1 MAQNNQR
8 IENRNVLLVNP
19 SGWQKES
26 INLGISYLASS
37 LFKEGFEVQV
47 LDLNRY
53 ELKDSEIL
61 EQVAAF
67 NPFHIGISLKT
78 ATAIEGARVG
88 ELIAQKMPE
97 VFITA
102 GGPHFTLC
110 AESFLRENPA
120 FSFGIM
126 GEGEESFS
134 QLVKTSHEGGDWS
147 HLKGVVWRNGQKVII
162 NEWSPPSDLD
172 SLPIPNLD
180 VIQGFSWEGFRYPI
194 VSSRGCPHDCTYCC
208 VNKLTGS
215 RKWRS
220 RSPKNVVGELELLV
234 RSKGITSFEIWDD
247 NFTLNMKRAKAICRL
262 IIERGLKLSWYCHNG
277 IRADCIDDELAKLM
291 HDAGC
296 TSIAFGMETG
306 NPHIFDSI
314 KKGEP
319 LSAVVEAVKKA
330 KKVGIQTVGYFIIGL
345 PGDNLRTFINTVRFE
360 KKLKLNHATYGML
373 IPYPHT
379 EVWDDVNARGT
390 FLTDITGTQHFCDD
404 VVPVSFELPDF
415 PKSEKVRAH
424 YISKFLDLYESV
436 ERVYNQTGKAK
447 VFYIGAEQYLD
458 KIAGMVTACHGQAQ
472 HEVIGDITIDSL
484 REHKGFGQVP
494 EDTIISTNQHYY
506 LTKTDSSH
514 IYVCPGSKIPRNI
527 ILGNLNLVLINTN
540 RPLCQTVQV
549 KKWIKLPLP
558 GIISALL
565 GTILSAPDAIS
576 YFGFNKVYTVAK
588 SHLASQARHVKLVLA
603 DKARHT
609 VPVVNGQL
617 QAINKTEPE
626 LAGSFIKQ
634 ESHKGLLVRLYVK
647 NYLLKRW
654 AVNLPFSWALII
666 FKRVTLSL
674 LNINKYA
681 QLKAKLYALKHKKSE
696 YPFENYPSYL

>member
-1 MAQNNQR
+1 MAPSNQHV
-8 IENRNVLLVNP
+8 ENRKVLLVNP

-37 LFKEGFEVQV
+37 LIKEGFDVQV

-53 ELKDSEIL
+53 ELEDNEIL
-61 EQVAAF
+61 EQVTAF
-67 NPFHIGISLKT
+67 DPFHIGISLKT
-78 ATAIEGARVG
+78 ATAIEGARIG
-88 ELIAQKMPE
+88 GLIAQKMPE

-110 AESFLRENPA
+110 AESFLRENPVFA
-120 FSFGIM
+120 FGIM

-134 QLVKTSHEGGDWS
+134 QLVKTTHEGGDLS
-147 HLKGVVWRNGQKVII
+147 HLKGVVWRNGQNVII

-220 RSPKNVVGELELLV
+220 RSPENVVGELELLV

-277 IRADCIDDELAKLM
+277 IRADRIDDELAKLM

-345 PGDNLRTFINTVRFE
+345 PGDNLQTFINTVRFE
-360 KKLKLNHATYGML
+360 KRLKLNHATYGML

-404 VVPVSFELPDF
+404 VVPVSFELPEF

-436 ERVYNQTGKAK
+436 ERIYKQTGKAK
-447 VFYIGAEQYLD
+447 VVYIGAEQYLD
-458 KIAGMVTACHGQAQ
+458 QIAGMVIACHGKAQ
-472 HEVIGDITIDSL
+472 HEVIGDITIDYL
-484 REHKGFGQVP
+484 REHKGFGQVSD
-494 EDTIISTNQHYY
+494 DTIITTNQNYN
-506 LTKTDSSH
+506 LSKPSSSN
-514 IYVCPGSKIPRNI
+514 IYVCPSSKIPRKI

-549 KKWIKLPLP
+549 KKRVRLPLP
-558 GIISALL
+558 GIMSASI
-565 GTILSAPDAIS
+565 GAILSAPNAIS
-576 YFGFNKVYTVAK
+576 YFGYNKVTTVAK
-588 SHLASQARHVKLVLA
+588 SHLASQVRHVKLVLT
-603 DKARHT
+603 DKVRHLIA
-609 VPVVNGQL
+609 VDMSQPL
-617 QAINKTEPE
+617 AINKVKPMLEGSITK
-626 LAGSFIKQ
+626 LAN
-634 ESHKGLLVRLYVK
+634 HKRLLFFLYEIIS
-647 NYLLKRW
+647 LFKRW
-654 AVNLPFSWALII
+654 AVNLPFGWVLRF
-666 FKRVTLSL
+666 FKRIILSL
-674 LNINKYA
+674 GN
-681 QLKAKLYALKHKKSE
+681 LKKFALLKSKLYKLKINKSE
-696 YPFENYPSYL
+696 YPFENYTSYM